1 MTDDERNDPRDLSG
15 YGVTEE
21 QVPEDGV
28 TEDDLVEASDTF
40 DAEEVL
46 AVTAFVLA
54 VLSLAGFGLLNGST
68 YVHPLLTADADRTR
82 LVLGALLGAVLALV
96 PVWLGW
102 RVIARSLPGDPGWAM
117 TLARSAMLLGLGSAV
132 LRVVAAV
139 IEAAQSGAV
148 VFPRL

>member
-1 MTDDERNDPRDLSG
+1 MTDEELDDTGDLSD
-15 YGVTEE
+15 E
-21 QVPEDGV
+21 
-28 TEDDLVEASDTF
+28 DLVEATDTF

-46 AVTAFVLA
+46 AVTAFALA

-68 YVHPLLTADADRTR
+68 YIHPLLTADNDRTR

-102 RVIARSLPGDPGWAM
+102 RVISRSLPSDPGWAM
-117 TLARSAMLLGLGSAV
+117 TLARSAMLLGMASAV

-139 IEAAQSGAV
+139 IEASQSGAV